1 MCVVATG
8 RRPRSSPTA
17 KHVAKKKRGFPL
29 VQATRAFQDN
39 LRRSGPVAGASYT
52 LVGAILLLGG
62 LGYAFDGWAATAPW
76 GLVTGLALGIIVG
89 FYELIKTVWPR

>member
-1 MCVVATG
+1 MS
-8 RRPRSSPTA
+8 R
-17 KHVAKKKRGFPL
+17 KKRGFPF

-52 LVGAILLLGG
+52 LIGGILLLGG
-62 LGYAFDGWAATAPW
+62 LGYAWDGWADTRPW
-76 GLVTGLALGIIVG
+76 GLLVGLALGIIVG